1 MSEKEEMTNE
11 EFDNVIVLNDD
22 EGNEVEFEWLDTLE
36 VNDKK
41 YVVVLPADED
51 TDEVVILRLESEEEE
66 DTFIGLDD
74 EAEINEVFEAFKERN
89 KENYDFE
96 D

>member
-41 YVVVLPADED
+41 YVVVLPVEEE

>member
-22 EGNEVEFEWLDTLE
+22 EGNEVEFEWLDTLD

-41 YVVVLPADED
+41 YVVVLPTEEE
-51 TDEVVILRLESEEEE
+51 TDEVVILRLESEEDE

-74 EAEINEVFEAFKERN
+74 ENEINEVFEAFKERN

>member
-1 MSEKEEMTNE
+1 MNEKEEMTNE

-41 YVVVLPADED
+41 YVVVLPAEED
-51 TDEVVILRLESEEEE
+51 TDEVVILRLESNEEE

>member
-41 YVVVLPADED
+41 YVVVLPVEED